1 MRLNRRWLPVV
12 MTVAIGVAA
21 AGCGSDSSSSSA
33 TSAGSADIAGAQ
45 EQIDQFSAVPEF
57 SAPGPTVD
65 AAAAKGKT
73 LAIVP
78 ASSNV
83 PFVTTIADDM
93 VKVGTQAGLKV
104 SVFKNQGTPAEWA
117 KGVADA
123 LSKKADSIDLLA
135 GLDPAAVSAQVTQA

>member
-33 TSAGSADIAGAQ
+33 TSAGGSADIAGAQ
-45 EQIDQFSAVPEF
+45 EQIDQYSAVPEF
-57 SAPGPTVD
+57 SAPGPAVD
-65 AAAAKGKT
+65 AAAAKGKS

-93 VKVGTQAGLKV
+93 VTTGGDAGLDV
-104 SVFKNQGTPAEWA
+104 SVFKNN
-117 KGVADA
+117 
-123 LSKKADSIDLLA
+123 
-135 GLDPAAVSAQVTQA
+135 